1 MCLVLMVVL
10 SVDLMLGVFSRYV
23 LVRTFTWYDEIARGC
38 FVWVV
43 FLGAAVG
50 VRRGAHLP
58 PHLFVGRLP
67 PRLHPAVLAAG
78 PPAVV
83 PLSPL
88 LLAPGLALLHP
99 GPGHHTPPQRLP
111 Q

>member
-50 VRRGAHLP
+50 GRRGAPFRL
-58 PHLFVGRLP
+58 HLFVGRLP
-67 PRLHPAVLAAG
+67 PRLQRAVVAVGALAGVGLSLVVVGSGWGVVELGPG
-78 PPAVV
+78 PP
-83 PLSPL
+83 
-88 LLAPGLALLHP
+88 
-99 GPGHHTPPQRLP
+99 TPVIGMS
-111 Q
+111 